1 MTSRK
6 ILMPTLGFLI
16 AASILTP
23 TLVAA
28 AAPTTKAEHIA
39 IAEKYE
45 RNAAAQEAVAE
56 EHTQMLKD
64 YRANAARYPKQVR
77 EKRIAAM
84 KKHCTAIIR
93 DSSRLASDYR
103 AMAKWHRIAATDLD
117 DDEAE

>member
-1 MTSRK
+1 MTSQRTV
-6 ILMPTLGFLI
+6 IRALGFLI
-16 AASILTP
+16 AACLLTP
-23 TLVAA
+23 TFAGA
-28 AAPTTKAEHIA
+28 AAPKTKAEHIA

-45 RNAAAQEAVAE
+45 RIAADQEAVAE

-93 DSSRLASDYR
+93 DSKRLAADYR
-103 AMAKWHRIAATDLD
+103 AMAKWHRIAAADLD
-117 DDEAE
+117 DDE